1 MSAFF
6 DSIMLLDWPVLA
18 AGLAVIVFVAIMLK
32 RLIARLLR

>member
-6 DSIMLLDWPVLA
+6 DSVMVLDWPVLA

-32 RLIARLLR
+32 RLISRLLR